1 MNRHAQIITEPFF
14 KLAGVSLLLLSFVL
28 TGWMLENAVV
38 AADHLLDV
46 LGHVVQSAAAIF
58 QPHDHTLFAG

>member
-1 MNRHAQIITEPFF
+1 MNRHAQIATEPFF
-14 KLAGVSLLLLSFVL
+14 KLAGVSLLLLSFVF
-28 TGWMLENAVV
+28 TGWMLGNAVV

-46 LGHVVQSAAAIF
+46 LDRVVQSATAIF